1 MLTRLS
7 IRNVVLIDRL
17 DLDFH
22 NGLMTLTGETGAGKS
37 ILLDALGLA
46 LGLRAEARLLRKGA
60 DKASVTAVF
69 DIEPGHAACRIA
81 EEDGIE
87 LGDEDLLLR
96 RVLGQDGRTRAFIN
110 DQPVSIALLRR
121 VGEALVEI
129 HGQFDTQRLLDPSSH
144 RDLLDAVGHHQ
155 ALCGKVADAFQHWRT
170 TVEALEAAEKS
181 RANAAE
187 NEEFL
192 RYAVDELNKLNP
204 QEGEEAA
211 LAEQRKLLQSA
222 EQISEA
228 LDEATKALGRNG
240 GIEEQLLK
248 ALRLVGEVQERAS
261 GKLDDSISA
270 LERAADGV
278 ADATGFLERAS
289 LEMDMNPADLE
300 TAESRLFEMRAIARK
315 HGVEVSLLP
324 DLKAKFQNDLDNLDN
339 DEANFERLRKEAKA
353 AHAQYLDVASQLS
366 DKRQAS
372 ARKMGDA
379 VCAELAPLKL
389 GAAVFSADIT
399 RMDEANWTARGID
412 KVAFQIATN
421 PGAPAGPLNKIAS
434 GGELARF
441 MLALKVIMAN
451 ADPVPVLVFDEVD
464 AGIGG
469 AVASAVGERLAKL
482 GQDAQVLVVTH
493 SPQVAAQAN
502 QHFVVKKS
510 QSSSSTSTT
519 VEMLDSN
526 ARVEEI
532 ARMLSG
538 ETVTGEARAAAD
550 SLIKGAAA

>member
-60 DKASVTAVF
+60 DKATVTAVF
-69 DIEPGHAACRIA
+69 DVDRDHAACRIA

-110 DQPVSIALLRR
+110 DQSVSIALLRR

-144 RDLLDAVGHHQ
+144 RDLLDSVGHHQ
-155 ALCGKVADAFQHWRT
+155 TLCGQVAKAYGHWRT

-181 RANAAE
+181 RANATE

-228 LDEATKALGRNG
+228 LGEATKALGRNG

-261 GKLDDSISA
+261 GKLDNSIGA
-270 LERAADGV
+270 LERATDGA
-278 ADATGFLERAS
+278 ADAIGFLERAS
-289 LEMDMNPADLE
+289 LELNMDPANLE
-300 TAESRLFEMRAIARK
+300 AAESRLFEMRAIARK

-324 DLKAKFQNDLDNLDN
+324 DLKARFQSDLDNLDS
-339 DEANFERLRKEAKA
+339 DEANFERLRKEAKMS
-353 AHAQYLDVASQLS
+353 HAKYFEVASQLS
-366 DKRQAS
+366 KKRQTS
-372 ARKMGDA
+372 AKKMGDA

-389 GAAVFSADIT
+389 GAAIFSAEIT
-399 RMDEANWTARGID
+399 PLEEANWTAKGID
-412 KVAFQIATN
+412 KIAFQIATN

-441 MLALKVIMAN
+441 MLALKVIMSN

-469 AVASAVGERLAKL
+469 AVASAVGERLAAL

-493 SPQVAAQAN
+493 SPQVAAQAS
-502 QHFVVKKS
+502 QHYVVRKS
-510 QSSSSTSTT
+510 QSLSSTSTT
-519 VEMLDSN
+519 VEMLDTD

>member
-17 DLDFH
+17 DLDFQ

-46 LGLRAEARLLRKGA
+46 LGLRAEARLFRKGA
-60 DKASVTAVF
+60 DKATVTAVF
-69 DIEPGHAACRIA
+69 DVDPKHAACLIA
-81 EEDGIE
+81 EADGIE
-87 LGDEDLLLR
+87 IGGEDLLLR
-96 RVLGQDGRTRAFIN
+96 RVLGPDGRTRAFIN
-110 DQPVSIALLRR
+110 DQSVSVALLRR

-155 ALCGKVADAFQHWRT
+155 ALCEKVADAYSHWRT
-170 TVEALEAAEKS
+170 TVEALKAAEQS
-181 RANAAE
+181 RANATE

-204 QEGEEAA
+204 QAGEEAA
-211 LAEQRKLLQSA
+211 LSEQRKLLQSA
-222 EQISEA
+222 EQITEA
-228 LDEATKALGRNG
+228 LGEASKALGRNG

-248 ALRLVGEVQERAS
+248 ALRLVGDVQERAS
-261 GKLDDSISA
+261 GKLDESVGA
-270 LERAADGV
+270 LERAADGL
-278 ADATGFLERAS
+278 ADAIGFLDRAS
-289 LEMDMNPADLE
+289 SDLDMDPADLE
-300 TAESRLFEMRAIARK
+300 AAESRLFEMRAIARK

-324 DLKAKFQNDLDNLDN
+324 DLKEKFQNDLDNLDS

-353 AHAQYLDVASQLS
+353 AHAQFVDIATQLS
-366 DKRQAS
+366 KTRQTS
-372 ARKMGDA
+372 APKMGKA

-399 RMDEANWTARGID
+399 TLDEANWSPKGID
-412 KVAFQIATN
+412 KVAFQVATN

-441 MLALKVIMAN
+441 MLALKVILAN

-469 AVASAVGERLAKL
+469 AVASAVGERLAML

-502 QHFVVKKS
+502 QHYMVKKS

-519 VEMLDSN
+519 VEMLDTD

-538 ETVTGEARAAAD
+538 ETVTGEARAAAS

>member
-17 DLDFH
+17 DLDFQ

-60 DKASVTAVF
+60 DKATVTAVF
-69 DIEPGHAACRIA
+69 DVDPNHAACLIA
-81 EEDGIE
+81 EADGIE
-87 LGDEDLLLR
+87 IGDEDLLLR
-96 RVLGQDGRTRAFIN
+96 RVLGPDGRTRAFIN
-110 DQPVSIALLRR
+110 DQSVSVALLRR

-155 ALCGKVADAFQHWRT
+155 ALCDKVSDAYGHWRA
-170 TVEALEAAEKS
+170 TVEALKAAEQS
-181 RANAAE
+181 RANATE

-204 QEGEEAA
+204 QVGEEAA

-222 EQISEA
+222 EQITEA
-228 LDEATKALGRNG
+228 LDEAIKALGRNG

-248 ALRLVGEVQERAS
+248 ALRLVGDVQERAS
-261 GKLDDSISA
+261 GKLDESVGA

-278 ADATGFLERAS
+278 ADAIGFLDRAS
-289 LEMDMNPADLE
+289 SELDMDPADLE
-300 TAESRLFEMRAIARK
+300 NAESRLFEMRAIARK

-324 DLKAKFQNDLDNLDN
+324 DLKEKFQNDLDNLDS

-353 AHAQYLDVASQLS
+353 AHTNFVDVASQLS
-366 DKRQAS
+366 EKRQTS
-372 ARKMGDA
+372 AKKMGKA

-389 GAAVFSADIT
+389 GAAVFSADISPL
-399 RMDEANWTARGID
+399 DEANWTAKGID
-412 KVAFQIATN
+412 KVTFQVATN

-441 MLALKVIMAN
+441 MLALKVILAN

-519 VEMLDSN
+519 VIMLD
-526 ARVEEI
+526 ADTRVEEI

-538 ETVTGEARAAAD
+538 EIVTGEARAAAN
-550 SLIKGAAA
+550 SLIKGAVA

>member
-60 DKASVTAVF
+60 DKATVTAVF
-69 DIEPGHAACRIA
+69 DVGSDHMACQIA
-81 EEDGIE
+81 EVEGIE
-87 LGDEDLLLR
+87 IGDEDLLLR

-110 DQPVSIALLRR
+110 DQSVSVALLKR

-144 RDLLDAVGHHQ
+144 RDLLDAVGNHQ
-155 ALCGKVADAFQHWRT
+155 QLCDDVAGAYGHWRSA
-170 TVEALEAAEKS
+170 VDALDAAEHS
-181 RANAAE
+181 RANATE

-204 QEGEEAA
+204 QEGEEEA

-228 LDEATKALGRNG
+228 LGEATKALGRNG

-248 ALRLVGEVQERAS
+248 ALRLVGDVQERAA
-261 GKLDDSISA
+261 GKLDEAVSA
-270 LERAADGV
+270 LERAVDGV
-278 ADATGFLERAS
+278 ADSIGYLDRAS
-289 LEMDMNPADLE
+289 SELDMNPADLE
-300 TAESRLFEMRAIARK
+300 AAESRLFEMRAIARK
-315 HGVEVSLLP
+315 HGVEVSLLA
-324 DLKAKFQNDLDNLDN
+324 DLKRRFENDLENLDN

-353 AHAQYLDVASQLS
+353 AYSAYLDVATELS
-366 DKRQAS
+366 KKRQSS
-372 ARKMGDA
+372 ATKMADA

-389 GAAVFSADIT
+389 GAAIFSTDIAPL
-399 RMDEANWTARGID
+399 EENYWTAKGID
-412 KVAFQIATN
+412 KVAFRVATN

-441 MLALKVIMAN
+441 MLALKVILAN

-482 GQDAQVLVVTH
+482 GEDAQVLVVTH

-502 QHFVVKKS
+502 QHYIVKKS
-510 QSSSSTSTT
+510 QSSSSTNTT
-519 VEMLDSN
+519 VEMLN
-526 ARVEEI
+526 ADARIEEI

-550 SLIKGAAA
+550 SLLKGAAA

>member
-46 LGLRAEARLLRKGA
+46 LGLRAEARLLRKDA
-60 DKASVTAVF
+60 DKATVTAVF
-69 DIEPGHAACRIA
+69 DVERDHVACRIA

-87 LGDEDLLLR
+87 IGDEDLLLR
-96 RVLGQDGRTRAFIN
+96 RVLGKDGRTRAFIN
-110 DQPVSIALLRR
+110 DQSVSIALLKR

-155 ALCGKVADAFQHWRT
+155 ALCVQVADAFDHWRT
-170 TVEALEAAEKS
+170 TVEALEVAEKS

-222 EQISEA
+222 EQITEA
-228 LDEATKALGRNG
+228 LEEANKSLGRNG

-248 ALRLVGEVQERAS
+248 ALRLVGDVQERAS
-261 GKLDDSISA
+261 GKLDDSIDA

-278 ADATGFLERAS
+278 ADAIGFLERAS
-289 LEMDMNPADLE
+289 SELDMDPADLE
-300 TAESRLFEMRAIARK
+300 AAESRLFEMRAIARK

-324 DLKAKFQNDLDNLDN
+324 DLKTKFQNDLDNLDN

-353 AHAQYLDVASQLS
+353 AHAKYFEIASTLS
-366 DKRQAS
+366 EKRKKS
-372 ARKMGDA
+372 AKKMGEA

-389 GAAVFSADIT
+389 GAAIFSADISSLE
-399 RMDEANWTARGID
+399 EANWTAKGID
-412 KVAFQIATN
+412 KIAFQVATN
-421 PGAPAGPLNKIAS
+421 PGAPAGPINKIAS

-441 MLALKVIMAN
+441 MLALKVILAN

-469 AVASAVGERLAKL
+469 AVASAVGERLAML

-493 SPQVAAQAN
+493 SPQVAAQAT

-519 VEMLDSN
+519 VEMLNPD

-538 ETVTGEARAAAD
+538 ETVTGEARAAAG

>member
-60 DKASVTAVF
+60 DKAAVTAVF
-69 DIEPGHAACRIA
+69 DVAPDHAACQIA
-81 EEDGIE
+81 EKEGIE
-87 LGDEDLLLR
+87 IGDEDLLLR

-110 DQPVSIALLRR
+110 DQSVSIALLKR

-155 ALCGKVADAFQHWRT
+155 ALCDDVAQAYSHWRV
-170 TVEALEAAEKS
+170 TVEALEEAERS

-204 QEGEEAA
+204 RQGEEEA
-211 LAEQRKLLQSA
+211 LSEQRKLLQSA
-222 EQISEA
+222 EQITEA
-228 LDEATKALGRNG
+228 LDEASKALGRNG

-248 ALRLVGEVQERAS
+248 SLRLVGDVQERAA
-261 GKLDDSISA
+261 GKLDDAVGS

-278 ADATGFLERAS
+278 ADAIGFLERAS
-289 LEMDMNPADLE
+289 SELDMDPADLE
-300 TAESRLFEMRAIARK
+300 AAESRLFEMRAIARK

-324 DLKAKFQNDLDNLDN
+324 DLKEKFQTDLENLDN
-339 DEANFERLRKEAKA
+339 DEANFERLRKEAK
-353 AHAQYLDVASQLS
+353 VARDQFVDLASKLS
-366 DKRQAS
+366 EKRKSS
-372 ARKMGDA
+372 AKQMGDA

-389 GAAVFSADIT
+389 GAAIFSANISPV
-399 RMDEANWTARGID
+399 DEANWSAKGVD
-412 KVAFQIATN
+412 KVAFQVATN
-421 PGAPAGPLNKIAS
+421 PGAPAGPINKIAS

-441 MLALKVIMAN
+441 MLALKVILAN

-502 QHFVVKKS
+502 NHFVVRKS
-510 QSSSSTSTT
+510 QLKSSTSTT
-519 VEMLDSN
+519 VEMLDDG

-538 ETVTGEARAAAD
+538 ETVTGEARAAAN

>member
-17 DLDFH
+17 DLDFQ

-46 LGLRAEARLLRKGA
+46 LGLRAEARLFRKGA
-60 DKASVTAVF
+60 DKATVTAVF
-69 DIEPGHAACRIA
+69 DVDPKHAACLIA
-81 EEDGIE
+81 EADGIE
-87 LGDEDLLLR
+87 IGGEDLLLR
-96 RVLGQDGRTRAFIN
+96 RVLGPDGRTRAFIN
-110 DQPVSIALLRR
+110 DQSVSVALLRR

-155 ALCGKVADAFQHWRT
+155 ALCEKVADAYSHWRT
-170 TVEALEAAEKS
+170 TVEALKAAEQS
-181 RANAAE
+181 RANATE

-204 QEGEEAA
+204 QAGEEAA
-211 LAEQRKLLQSA
+211 LSEQRKLLQSA
-222 EQISEA
+222 EQITEA
-228 LDEATKALGRNG
+228 LGEASKALARNG

-248 ALRLVGEVQERAS
+248 ALRLVGDVQERAS
-261 GKLDDSISA
+261 GKLDESVGA
-270 LERAADGV
+270 LERAADGL
-278 ADATGFLERAS
+278 ADAIGFLDRAS
-289 LEMDMNPADLE
+289 SDLDMDPADLE
-300 TAESRLFEMRAIARK
+300 AAESRLFEMRAIARK

-324 DLKAKFQNDLDNLDN
+324 DLKEKFQNDLDNLDS

-353 AHAQYLDVASQLS
+353 AHAQFVDIATQLS
-366 DKRQAS
+366 KKRQTS
-372 ARKMGDA
+372 ATKMGKA

-399 RMDEANWTARGID
+399 TLDEANWSPKGID
-412 KVAFQIATN
+412 KVAFQVATN

-441 MLALKVIMAN
+441 MLALKVILAN

-469 AVASAVGERLAKL
+469 AVASAVGERLAML

-502 QHFVVKKS
+502 QHYMVKKS

-519 VEMLDSN
+519 VEMLDTD

-538 ETVTGEARAAAD
+538 ETVTGEARAAAS

>member
-17 DLDFH
+17 DLDFQ

-60 DKASVTAVF
+60 EKASVTAVF
-69 DIEPGHAACRIA
+69 DVDAKHAACRIA
-81 EEDGIE
+81 EEGGIE
-87 LGDEDLLLR
+87 VGNEDLLLR
-96 RVLGQDGRTRAFIN
+96 RVLGPDGRTRAFIN
-110 DQPVSIALLRR
+110 DQPVSIALLKR

-144 RDLLDAVGHHQ
+144 LALLDAVGHHQ
-155 ALCGKVADAFQHWRT
+155 SLCDEVGKAFDHWRE
-170 TVEALEAAEKS
+170 TVDALKAAEHA

-204 QEGEEAA
+204 QAGEEAA

-228 LDEATKALGRNG
+228 LGEASKALGRNG

-261 GKLDDSISA
+261 GKLDQSVGA
-270 LERAADGV
+270 LERAVDEV
-278 ADATGFLERAS
+278 ADAIGFLDRAS
-289 LEMDMNPADLE
+289 SDLDMDPADLD

-324 DLKAKFQNDLDNLDN
+324 DLKDKFQKDLDNLDSN
-339 DEANFERLRKEAKA
+339 EANFERLRKEAKV
-353 AHAQYLDVASQLS
+353 AHTGFVDVASKLS
-366 DKRQAS
+366 KKRHSS
-372 ARKMGDA
+372 AKKMGEA

-389 GAAVFSADIT
+389 GAAIFSADIT
-399 RMDEANWTARGID
+399 ALDEVNWTAKGID
-412 KVAFQIATN
+412 KVAFQVATN

-441 MLALKVIMAN
+441 MLALKVILAN

-469 AVASAVGERLAKL
+469 AVASAVGERLAML

-502 QHFVVKKS
+502 QHYMVKKS

-519 VEMLDSN
+519 VEMLDAD

-538 ETVTGEARAAAD
+538 ETITGEARAAAN

>member
-69 DIEPGHAACRIA
+69 DVDREHASCRIA

-155 ALCGKVADAFQHWRT
+155 SLCAKVAEAYNQWRT

-228 LDEATKALGRNG
+228 LGEATKALGRNG

-261 GKLDDSISA
+261 GKLDDSVGA
-270 LERAADGV
+270 LERATDGV
-278 ADATGFLERAS
+278 ADAIGFLERAS
-289 LEMDMNPADLE
+289 SELDMDPADLE

-324 DLKAKFQNDLDNLDN
+324 DLKARFQEDLDNLDN
-339 DEANFERLRKEAKA
+339 DEANFERLRKEAKES
-353 AHAQYLDVASQLS
+353 HAKYVDAASQLS
-366 DKRQAS
+366 GKRQVS
-372 ARKMGDA
+372 AKKMGDA

-389 GAAVFSADIT
+389 GAAIFSAEIT
-399 RMDEANWTARGID
+399 PLEEANWTAKGID
-412 KVAFQIATN
+412 KIAFQIATN

-441 MLALKVIMAN
+441 MLALKVILSN

-493 SPQVAAQAN
+493 SPQVAAQAS
-502 QHFVVKKS
+502 QHYVVRKS

-519 VEMLDSN
+519 VEMLNSD